1 MARCVPVAMAA
12 GLACILW
19 GSAAEAAHCRSGQ
32 YYRPS
37 RGICVS
43 ERAFRRDVQRAGH
56 HAVRGGRRL
65 ARHGRNVRIV
75 YVEREVPVY
84 VERPARREAFVPK
97 PALVA
102 LASADADTIPA
113 TTGSVG
119 APVAAVPEQAPP
131 VSLPYVTGGL
141 QSLNPLPPKPKGWEW
156 QR

>member
-1 MARCVPVAMAA
+1 MASCVPAVMAA
-12 GLACILW
+12 GFACILW
-19 GSAAEAAHCRSGQ
+19 SSAAEAAHCRSGQ

-43 ERAFRRDVQRAGH
+43 ERAFRRDVQRAGF
-56 HAVRGGRRL
+56 HAVRGSRRL
-65 ARHGRNVRIV
+65 ARHGRGLRIV

-84 VERPARREAFVPK
+84 VERPVRREKVPQIT
-97 PALVA
+97 
-102 LASADADTIPA
+102 LASADADNVPA

-119 APVAAVPEQAPP
+119 RPEPAPEASTVP
-131 VSLPYVTGGL
+131 LPYVTAGL